1 MRARRAYTLRTDQ
14 SFNRSKTGQDTVCSL
29 HRYAAE
35 QLSSE
40 QAKQPTAHC
49 MLSRQAEEQLEMV
62 HVLHVYHEDETAA
75 VSCSLAFGLLLN
87 VFGVYAV
94 AVRKVCRA
102 AV

>member
-1 MRARRAYTLRTDQ
+1 
-14 SFNRSKTGQDTVCSL
+14 
-29 HRYAAE
+29 
-35 QLSSE
+35 
-40 QAKQPTAHC
+40 